1 MMIRISARMMVVYK
15 WVMPLSSLLLFAS
28 IAWLW
33 HKHPAPSAQ
42 WIEWLIPLAA
52 VAAFAAQ
59 VATTWNLADEVIDH
73 GDHLRVRRGRIEQ
86 TVAIADIEK
95 VSAEYLIRPIR
106 VGLTLRK
113 PGAFGRRIT
122 FVSSPNSAFGT
133 YGESRVAADLSRR
146 IGSRVSGGSAHG

>member
-1 MMIRISARMMVVYK
+1 MIRISARMMVVYK
-15 WVMPLSSLLLFAS
+15 WGMPLSSLLLFAA

-33 HKHPAPSAQ
+33 HKHSAPSAQ
-42 WIEWLIPLAA
+42 WIEWLIPVAA

-59 VATTWNLADEVIDH
+59 IATTWNLADEVIDH
-73 GDHLRVRRGRIEQ
+73 GDNLRVRRGRIEE
-86 TVAIADIEK
+86 TAAIADIEK

-106 VGLTLRK
+106 VGLALRK
-113 PGAFGRRIT
+113 PGAFGRRIV
-122 FVSSPNSAFGT
+122 FVPSPNSAFGT